1 MKKSTNAPRRTLL
14 TDAHMARNKI
24 MLEKRAQAER
34 LSKEQPRSAAD
45 AYAQYDRIKA
55 KSSRNRP
62 LGESQAPH

>member
-1 MKKSTNAPRRTLL
+1 MKKNTNDPRRTLL
-14 TDAHMARNKI
+14 TDARIERNKT
-24 MLEKRAQAER
+24 MKEKQAQAER

-62 LGESQAPH
+62 PDQAQTPR